1 MRTPLAATGVAAVA
15 LIGVACSST
24 RRDEVPSLER
34 ADTTDERPAATR
46 CHAPRLPPAFH
57 LTDAF
62 PGHTFDRPVAV
73 TREGTALASP
83 SSAYLVAE
91 QSGKIHRL
99 SATPSG
105 DSSRSPS
112 TTSPSWSSTVF
123 LDVAPMLSVSTGE
136 GGLIGLTPSPDFD
149 ATGEIFLTYLGG
161 SLPDQIT
168 TVIARVQSGRDT
180 HVADP
185 ASLEAVLT
193 LERGAEQGHNGG
205 HLAFGPDRLLYIA
218 IGDGTWEQARQDRAQ
233 QTDSLFGK
241 VLRIDPLGARP
252 YQSPADN
259 PFVFVEAGRPE
270 VYALGFRNPWS
281 FSFDDRGR
289 LWVGDVGYA
298 RWEEVNLVEKGANY
312 GWPIREG
319 RHCLRITP
327 CDTDGKTD
335 PLYEYPHIDGLSI
348 SGGYVYRG
356 NAVSSLRAKYI
367 FGDFI
372 TGRVW
377 SLDPDNPI
385 KAELVLDTGMNIT
398 GFSEDYA
405 GELLIID
412 YSGHIWR
419 LEESASTETVVTP
432 TLASLDCL
440 SPPSASPATQMA
452 TGLIPYEVIAPLWAD
467 DLDKKRWFAIPN
479 DTVIRVTDEGAFD
492 LPAGTLLLKE
502 LSYNGRRIETRM
514 FTRDKDLGWT
524 GYAFVWNADQTDA
537 VLLPD
542 GETRTVEGYGDWTI
556 PSRAQCLGC
565 HTTLMGR
572 VLGFEAAQLDRSRA
586 PDAATIASERLE
598 NQLEWMQR
606 VRLLDRPVD
615 RVAMKI
621 APLTDP
627 YRADPAA
634 TLEARAR
641 SYLHANCSFCHRPYG
656 PGQGE
661 IDLRAT
667 VSLDEMHVL
676 CRHPT
681 TSNVDTNDVVIA
693 PGDPARSMLTQRMAG
708 LTGPRMPPLGSSRV
722 DVQALDVVSSWVAS
736 IPSCTP

>member
-1 MRTPLAATGVAAVA
+1 MRTLLAATGVALAAVV
-15 LIGVACSST
+15 GVACSST
-24 RRDEVPSLER
+24 RSDHAAPLEH
-34 ADTTDERPAATR
+34 AATNDERPAATR
-46 CHAPRLPPAFH
+46 CRAPRIPPAFH

-62 PGHTFDRPVAV
+62 PGNTFDRPIAV
-73 TREGTALASP
+73 TREGDKVDP
-83 SSAYLVAE
+83 SGGAYLVAE
-91 QSGKIHRL
+91 QSGKIRRL
-99 SATPSG
+99 STTLSR
-105 DSSRSPS
+105 DSSRPS
-112 TTSPSWSSTVF
+112 TTKASWSSMVF
-123 LDVAPMLSVSTGE
+123 LDVGPRLSVSTGE
-136 GGLIGLTPSPDFD
+136 GGLIGLSPSPDFD
-149 ATGEIFLTYLGG
+149 ATGEVFLTYLGG

-168 TVIARVQSGRDT
+168 TVIARVQSSRDT

-185 ASLEAVLT
+185 TSLEAVLT
-193 LERGAEQGHNGG
+193 LERGTEQGHNGG

-218 IGDGTWEQARQDRAQ
+218 VGDGTWETLNQNRAQ

-241 VLRIDPLGARP
+241 ILRIDPLGARP

-259 PFVFVEAGRPE
+259 PFAGAGQPE
-270 VYALGFRNPWS
+270 VYAYGFRNPWS

-319 RHCLRITP
+319 RHCLRTTP
-327 CDTDGKTD
+327 CDTEGKTD
-335 PLYEYPHIDGLSI
+335 PLFEYPHIDGLSI

-356 NAVSSLRAKYI
+356 SAISSLRAKYV

-377 SLDPDNPI
+377 SLDPDNPL
-385 KAELVLDTGMNIT
+385 KTELVIDTGMNIT
-398 GFSEDYA
+398 GFAEDYA
-405 GELLIID
+405 GELLVID

-419 LEESASTETVVTP
+419 LEESTSTETVVAP

-440 SPPSASPATQMA
+440 SPPSANPATQMA

-479 DTVIRVTDEGAFD
+479 DAVIRVTDDGAFD
-492 LPAGTLLLKE
+492 LPVGTLLLKE

-514 FTRDKDLGWT
+514 FTRDQDLGWT
-524 GYAFVWNADQTDA
+524 GYTFEWSSDQTDA
-537 VLLPD
+537 VLLTD
-542 GETRTVEGYGDWTI
+542 GKTLTVDGYGDWTI

-586 PDAATIASERLE
+586 TDAATSAGERLE

-606 VRLLDRPVD
+606 VHLLDRPVE

-681 TSNVDTNDVVIA
+681 TSNVETNDVVIA

-708 LTGPRMPPLGSSRV
+708 LAGPRMPPLGSSRV
-722 DVQALDVVSSWVAS
+722 DVRALDVVSSWVAS
-736 IPSCTP
+736 IPSCTH